1 MFNEL
6 KEINKKPKPFE
17 FYTAAELWTNEYTAE
32 QMLQFHLNEDVDAAS
47 RNKEF
52 IDRSVEWIIDNFKVN
67 GNTKL
72 ADFGCGPGLYTTPL
86 AETGAKVTGIDFNK
100 VAIDHAKKVA
110 QEKNL
115 DIDYIVADYLK
126 FETEEK
132 FDLILLV
139 FTDYCVLSPKQRKV
153 LLNKFRTMLKPN
165 GLLFMDVQSIEAFN
179 KVEEKAIYEKNQLF
193 GFWSPDDYYG
203 FVNTYKYEEEKVSL
217 DKYTIFEEN
226 RKRVVYNWF
235 QYFDIESLKNEFE
248 ENGLKIVEKFSD
260 VAGKPFNSNSDEIA
274 VAVKKQ

>member
-17 FYTAAELWTNEYTAE
+17 FYTAAELWTNEYTAK

-52 IDRSVEWIIDNFKVN
+52 INRSVEWIIDNFKVN
-67 GNTKL
+67 ENTKL

-110 QEKNL
+110 QVKNL
-115 DIDYIVADYLK
+115 DIKYIVADYLK
-126 FETEEK
+126 FETEEQ
-132 FDLILLV
+132 FDLIIMI
-139 FTDYCVLSPKQRKV
+139 FTDYCVLSPEQRKV
-153 LLNKFRTMLKPN
+153 LLSKFRTMLKPN
-165 GLLFMDVQSIEAFN
+165 GLLFLDVQSIEAFN

-203 FVNTYKYEEEKVSL
+203 FVNTHKYDEEKVSL
-217 DKYTIFEEN
+217 DRYTIIEEN
-226 RKRVVYNWF
+226 RQRNVYNWF
-235 QYFDIESLKNEFE
+235 QYFSQESLTKEFEQNGFIVNEFY
-248 ENGLKIVEKFSD
+248 SD
-260 VAGKPFNSNSDEIA
+260 VAGKSFDQETNEFA
-274 VAVKKQ
+274 VVARKF

>member
-6 KEINKKPKPFE
+6 REINEKPKPFE

-47 RNKEF
+47 RNKDF
-52 IDRSVEWIIDNFKVN
+52 INKSVEWIIDNFKVN
-67 GNTKL
+67 ENTKL

-115 DIDYIVADYLK
+115 DINYIVGDYLK
-126 FETEEK
+126 FETEER
-132 FDLILLV
+132 FDLIIMI
-139 FTDYCVLSPKQRKV
+139 FTDYCVLSPEQRKV
-153 LLNKFRTMLKPN
+153 LLSKFRTMLKPN
-165 GLLFMDVQSIEAFN
+165 GLLFLDVQSIEAFN

-193 GFWSPDDYYG
+193 GFWSPDDYYA
-203 FVNTYKYEEEKVSL
+203 FVNTYKYEEEKIS
-217 DKYTIFEEN
+217 
-226 RKRVVYNWF
+226 
-235 QYFDIESLKNEFE
+235 S
-248 ENGLKIVEKFSD
+248 
-260 VAGKPFNSNSDEIA
+260 
-274 VAVKKQ
+274 

>member
-6 KEINKKPKPFE
+6 KEINKKPKSFE

-67 GNTKL
+67 ENTKL

-115 DIDYIVADYLK
+115 DITYIVGDYLK
-126 FETEEK
+126 FETEER
-132 FDLILLV
+132 FDLIIMI
-139 FTDYCVLSPKQRKV
+139 FTDYCVLSPEQRKV
-153 LLNKFRTMLKPN
+153 LLSKFRTMLKPN
-165 GLLFMDVQSIEAFN
+165 GLLFLDVQSIEAFN

-193 GFWSPDDYYG
+193 GFWSPADYYG
-203 FVNTYKYEEEKVSL
+203 FVNTHKYDEEKVSL
-217 DKYTIFEEN
+217 DRYTIIEEN
-226 RKRVVYNWF
+226 RQRNVYNWF
-235 QYFDIESLKNEFE
+235 QYFSQESLTKEFEQNGFIVNEFY
-248 ENGLKIVEKFSD
+248 SD
-260 VAGKPFNSNSDEIA
+260 VAGKSFDQETNEFA
-274 VAVKKQ
+274 VVARKF